1 MKGFY
6 NNFNYDAFYLKGVTL
21 YDKKTF
27 ATAEIGTSYRYIT
40 TNLDGTRRMDTSFQL
55 VQNNNIC
62 LNVPF
67 TLIGIGR
74 SNNYIENFCI
84 ISTLYISVSILLFYS
99 YRVKIHIKYLLLLF
113 LTHSWLYQLI
123 MTKRQMI
130 CKIYI

>member
-21 YDKKTF
+21 YDKQTF
-27 ATAEIGTSYRYIT
+27 ATAEIGTTYRYIT

-84 ISTLYISVSILLFYS
+84 ISTLYISVSVFS
-99 YRVKIHIKYLLLLF
+99 
-113 LTHSWLYQLI
+113 
-123 MTKRQMI
+123 
-130 CKIYI
+130 